1 MRVALFTETYLP
13 TINGVVTHVK
23 TLKDGLE
30 ALGHTVL
37 VVTADSRF
45 NNHVVAED
53 VMYCP
58 AVRVKKIYN
67 YDVAPPISIERL
79 EKIKNFAPDIIH
91 IHNEFGVGIS
101 GILIARQLN
110 VPLVYTLHTMYDDYV
125 YYVAKKAA
133 LGKLVTSATHFYAK
147 MLAATA
153 SAITGPSLK
162 VSEYFKKCGVKKK
175 IYVIPNSVELDKF
188 DPDNIDRQEAVE
200 FRRSLG
206 FADDDTV
213 FCFCGRLGKEK
224 NVTLLLKYWAEH
236 VKPTDKLKLY
246 ILGEGP
252 LYEQHV
258 EEAQQFGISDTVKF
272 AGRVEHDDLLMHYA
286 CCDAYI
292 TASLSDTCSIS
303 MLEGMAM
310 HLPVLSLADRLNE
323 GQVIDGVNGYNFKN
337 STEMYELMK
346 KIRDMSDAE
355 LSDFGERTRD
365 SIKTSG
371 AVRLANDLLE
381 VYRDA
386 QKNYA
391 LKRGKNRRIVKK
403 RYRAI
408 KRRTAPRTKYTVKPR
423 IERVSSLSKEG
434 FALEFI
440 NRGANHI
447 SDYSRVRMSVICGG
461 LTASMPINLNTDEVT
476 MFADNLSDGELLGKA
491 RLNEANGGESYIEFT
506 VAGNDKYNVCG
517 VLISENDG
525 YTQKLEF
532 ANQVTVDKVRR
543 FAKSLRSSFSQR
555 MNG

>member
-1 MRVALFTETYLP
+1 MRIALFTETYLP

-45 NNHVVAED
+45 NNHVIADD

-58 AVRVKKIYN
+58 AVKVKKIYN

-101 GILIARQLN
+101 GILIAKQLN

-133 LGKLVTSATHFYAK
+133 FGKIVTSATHFYAK
-147 MLAATA
+147 ILAATA

-188 DPDNIDRQEAVE
+188 DPEKINKDEALQ
-200 FRRSLG
+200 FRRSKG

-224 NVTLLLKYWAEH
+224 NVTLLLKYWAEN
-236 VKPTDKLKLY
+236 VRPEDKLKLY
-246 ILGEGP
+246 IIGGGP
-252 LYEQHV
+252 LYEQHC
-258 EEAQQFGISDTVKF
+258 EEAKQFGISDTVTF
-272 AGRVEHDDLLMHYA
+272 AGRTEHDDLPIHYA
-286 CCDAYI
+286 CCDAYV
-292 TASLSDTCSIS
+292 TTSLSDTCSIS

-310 HLPVLSLADRLNE
+310 HLPVLSLADHLNE
-323 GQVIDGVNGYNFKN
+323 GQVKDGINGYNFTDGKQ
-337 STEMYELMK
+337 MYELMK
-346 KIRDMSDAE
+346 KIRDMSAE
-355 LSDFGERTRD
+355 ELADFGVRTRE

-381 VYRDA
+381 VYHDA
-386 QKNYA
+386 QKNFA
-391 LKRGKNRRIVKK
+391 LRQRKTRRLVKK
-403 RYRAI
+403 RYKAVM
-408 KRRTAPRTKYTVKPR
+408 RRTAPRTKYTVKPR
-423 IERVSSLSKEG
+423 QYNSAVIKGEG
-434 FALEFI
+434 FELSIYGRTDIQPSETQPI
-440 NRGANHI
+440 
-447 SDYSRVRMSVICGG
+447 RVKYICGG
-461 LTASMPINLNTDEVT
+461 LTLSEVFTLSAKVIDSLSMEALADKTRIPLDE
-476 MFADNLSDGELLGKA
+476 E
-491 RLNEANGGESYIEFT
+491 ESSY
-506 VAGNDKYNVCG
+506 
-517 VLISENDG
+517 
-525 YTQKLEF
+525 LEF
-532 ANQVTVDKVRR
+532 VGDTASVHIYGDILLQSNGFTQRLQLENETSKVE
-543 FAKSLRSSFSQR
+543 FSSFISALRSFNTPSSEK
-555 MNG
+555 